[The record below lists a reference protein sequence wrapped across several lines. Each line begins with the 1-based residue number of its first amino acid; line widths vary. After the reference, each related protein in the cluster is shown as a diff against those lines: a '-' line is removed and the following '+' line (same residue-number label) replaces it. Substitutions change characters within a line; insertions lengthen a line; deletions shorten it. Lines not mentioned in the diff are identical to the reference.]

1 MFGPSTQHGTPAVT
15 LFSDNTSMIN
25 LTRSYVFDLDCILQD
40 QAVFISTDVQQGKTV
55 HGKDSLDWRKE
66 IAFGFQYPMT

>member
-1 MFGPSTQHGTPAVT
+1 M
-15 LFSDNTSMIN
+15 
-25 LTRSYVFDLDCILQD
+25 
-40 QAVFISTDVQQGKTV
+40 FISTDVQQGKTV